1 MKITY
6 EDIKPYIEKGLISEQ
21 SHPEDENVRIFN
33 YTHTCQYEKAWDKIT
48 NQCRGLIMNIKT
60 GEILARPFP
69 KFFNYQEHVTN
80 NWPIP
85 DENPII
91 TEKLDG
97 SLGILY
103 TLNGKTRVATRGSF
117 TSDQAVWATNW
128 WKENKGDEPYG
139 NDITYL
145 VEIIYPENRIV
156 VNYDFSGLVHITSL
170 YTETGLVVPDSDK
183 AGLLPIRKVKRVY
196 NKDLK
201 TLLEMDE
208 ENSEG
213 FVLFYPNANIR
224 MKIKFPEY
232 VRLHKIVTGLSEI
245 GIWEMLRDGADFT
258 PFLERVPDEFMDWLN
273 KIKNDLEER
282 FNEIESY
289 CETLVHFA
297 KRYHPRKEQARFI
310 MDNDNKEYSGV
321 VFAML
326 DGKDYKRIIW
336 RSLRPHGH
344 SQFKIDEDL

>member
-1 MKITY
+1 M
-6 EDIKPYIEKGLISEQ
+6 
-21 SHPEDENVRIFN
+21 
-33 YTHTCQYEKAWDKIT
+33 
-48 NQCRGLIMNIKT
+48 
-60 GEILARPFP
+60 
-69 KFFNYQEHVTN
+69 
-80 NWPIP
+80 
-85 DENPII
+85 
-91 TEKLDG
+91 
-97 SLGILY
+97 GILY